1 MVIKNIMRVEET
13 KTKIYLL
20 KNILTRLD
28 HIWRMENSV
37 KYERKLNFISSNNDI
52 GETRSINIL
61 SHNGEIMLGSSTD
74 DIIINLFI
82 SLLDNYQ

>member
-37 KYERKLNFISSNNDI
+37 KYARKFY
-52 GETRSINIL
+52 
-61 SHNGEIMLGSSTD
+61 
-74 DIIINLFI
+74 LF
-82 SLLDNYQ
+82 

>member
-1 MVIKNIMRVEET
+1 MNV
-13 KTKIYLL
+13 
-20 KNILTRLD
+20 
-28 HIWRMENSV
+28 
-37 KYERKLNFISSNNDI
+37 NFISSNNDI